1 MSQRFTEEFKIQAVK
16 QVTDQ
21 GYSVASVSERL
32 GVTSS
37 SLYNWI
43 KAYGP
48 DSEEHRQSQEQSD
61 RIKQLEKELKCV
73 TMERDI
79 LKEATVDSSGQCNS
93 YTKILIC
100 MRALDEANKTYVY
113 SR

>member
-61 RIKQLEKELKCV
+61 RIKQLEKELKRV

-79 LKEATVDSSGQCNS
+79 LKEATVFFAGESKKNTHS
-93 YTKILIC
+93 
-100 MRALDEANKTYVY
+100 
-113 SR
+113 

>member
-21 GYSVASVSERL
+21 GYSVASVSDRL

-61 RIKQLEKELKCV
+61 RIKQLEKELKRV

-79 LKEATVDSSGQCNS
+79 LKEATVFFAGESKKNTRS
-93 YTKILIC
+93 
-100 MRALDEANKTYVY
+100 
-113 SR
+113 

>member
-61 RIKQLEKELKCV
+61 RIKQLEKELRRV

-79 LKEATVDSSGQCNS
+79 LKEATVFFAGESKKNTRS
-93 YTKILIC
+93 
-100 MRALDEANKTYVY
+100 
-113 SR
+113 

>member
-16 QVTDQ
+16 QVIDQ

-43 KAYGP
+43 KSYGP
-48 DSEEHRQSQEQSD
+48 DSEEHKQSREQSD
-61 RIKQLEKELKCV
+61 RIKQLEKELKRV

-79 LKEATVDSSGQCNS
+79 LKEATVFFAGESKKNTRS
-93 YTKILIC
+93 
-100 MRALDEANKTYVY
+100 
-113 SR
+113 

>member
-43 KAYGP
+43 KAYGI
-48 DSEEHRQSQEQSD
+48 DSEENRQSQEQSD
-61 RIKQLEKELKCV
+61 RIKQLEKELKRV

-79 LKEATVDSSGQCNS
+79 LKEATVFFAGESKKNTRS
-93 YTKILIC
+93 
-100 MRALDEANKTYVY
+100 
-113 SR
+113 

>member
-21 GYSVASVSERL
+21 GYSVASVAERL

-48 DSEEHRQSQEQSD
+48 DSEEHKQSQEQTD
-61 RIKQLEKELKCV
+61 RIKQLEKELKRV

-79 LKEATVDSSGQCNS
+79 LKEATVFFAGESKKNTRS
-93 YTKILIC
+93 
-100 MRALDEANKTYVY
+100 
-113 SR
+113 

>member
-43 KAYGP
+43 KAYGQ
-48 DSEEHRQSQEQSD
+48 DSEEHRHSQEQSD
-61 RIKQLEKELKCV
+61 RIKQLEKEIKRV
-73 TMERDI
+73 TMEHDI
-79 LKEATVDSSGQCNS
+79 LKEATVFFAGESKKNTRS
-93 YTKILIC
+93 
-100 MRALDEANKTYVY
+100 
-113 SR
+113 

>member
-43 KAYGP
+43 KAYGAA
-48 DSEEHRQSQEQSD
+48 SEEHNQSQEQSD
-61 RIKQLEKELKCV
+61 RIKQLEKELKRV

-79 LKEATVDSSGQCNS
+79 LKEATVFFAGESKKNTRS
-93 YTKILIC
+93 
-100 MRALDEANKTYVY
+100 
-113 SR
+113 

>member
-21 GYSVASVSERL
+21 GYSVASVSDRL

-48 DSEEHRQSQEQSD
+48 GSEEHRQSQEQSD
-61 RIKQLEKELKCV
+61 RIKQLEKELKRV

-79 LKEATVDSSGQCNS
+79 LKEATVFFAGESKKNTRS
-93 YTKILIC
+93 
-100 MRALDEANKTYVY
+100 
-113 SR
+113 

>member
-61 RIKQLEKELKCV
+61 RIKQLEKELKRV

-79 LKEATVDSSGQCNS
+79 LKEATVFFAGESKKNTRS
-93 YTKILIC
+93 
-100 MRALDEANKTYVY
+100 
-113 SR
+113 

>member
-1 MSQRFTEEFKIQAVK
+1 MSQRFTEEFKI

-32 GVTSS
+32 GITSS

-48 DSEEHRQSQEQSD
+48 DSE
-61 RIKQLEKELKCV
+61 
-73 TMERDI
+73 
-79 LKEATVDSSGQCNS
+79 
-93 YTKILIC
+93 
-100 MRALDEANKTYVY
+100 
-113 SR
+113 